1 MSTARR
7 KTSDDA
13 ATPPRPAVKR
23 SPATRGTVDR
33 KTKTTTVAADAADV
47 KKAAA
52 TKAAAAKP
60 APAGTK
66 AAPGAAPAAASRP
79 ATARAA
85 EPAAE
90 RADMII
96 DRETMIRE
104 RAYLRYLERGGGSGE
119 AVADWLAAEREV
131 DAEFTRRGAPA

>member
-7 KTSDDA
+7 KTSDDP
-13 ATPPRPAVKR
+13 ATSPRPAVKR

-33 KTKTTTVAADAADV
+33 KAKTATVTADAADA

-52 TKAAAAKP
+52 TKAAA
-60 APAGTK
+60 TK
-66 AAPGAAPAAASRP
+66 RAPAATKTAAGRTP
-79 ATARAA
+79 AAPTS
-85 EPAAE
+85 AAE

-104 RAYLRYLERGGGSGE
+104 RAYLRYQQRGGGSGE
-119 AVADWLAAEREV
+119 AVTDWLAAEREV
-131 DAEFTRRGAPA
+131 DAELTRGGEPA